1 MKLEALRRQ
10 FRGAEC
16 IGTNNG
22 TTTTETCCDRG
33 RGDASGGHPGQAEGA
48 PVKLGDIREALALDG
63 LGTEPNCVC
72 ARARGDRKS
81 RGPWHES
88 CPMHSEASEKSVRVG
103 IDFGT
108 GAVTAI
114 AVVHSGDYES
124 LEALRDAAALDG
136 LEAVGSETPNC
147 ATCGKHVKFPFH
159 LINGSL
165 YCSTDCSPP
174 IGPGDVLSVFSGPG
188 AFGSGGGSAEG
199 SAGAEPGTF
208 SGTTFGG
215 GGAPGPE
222 AWDPEWISREA
233 ERGMRMSRP
242 MPGIRGVDY
251 AERRVGDMVAAEAF
265 ALEEKTAEIAE
276 RLAGPIGTFA
286 RTMRSVEDAMAESLS
301 GPFRKLAEGLDEMA
315 RADHDEKA
323 LRPSR
328 RYVGK
333 AVVSPNTES
342 YHRPLALPRRT

>member
-1 MKLEALRRQ
+1 MKLDEIRRRFTPEGESAEILARRKAELIADLERFAPSGRSLAGGVLIAIESVRTPEELDLAEAMLPEDIRARLKALR
-10 FRGAEC
+10 
-16 IGTNNG
+16 T
-22 TTTTETCCDRG
+22 DR
-33 RGDASGGHPGQAEGA
+33 GA
-48 PVKLGDIREALALDG
+48 PVTEADWRLEDAVGALAEG
-63 LGTEPNCVC
+63 
-72 ARARGDRKS
+72 RAAVLAPTAHVTHIRAGDS
-81 RGPWHES
+81 
-88 CPMHSEASEKSVRVG
+88 
-103 IDFGT
+103 
-108 GAVTAI
+108 
-114 AVVHSGDYES
+114 ES

-215 GGAPGPE
+215 GGA
-222 AWDPEWISREA
+222 
-233 ERGMRMSRP
+233 
-242 MPGIRGVDY
+242 PGIRGVDY